1 MKLPK
6 IEDLDFQNKK
16 VLLRA
21 DLDIDVSKNGLG
33 RLETLLPT
41 LKLLTEKASKITI
54 IGHKG
59 RPGSKETKELS
70 LEPVS
75 VALEKLLVQ
84 ELGREKV
91 KNLDLI
97 MMENL
102 RFDSGEIENDEH
114 YAEHLSE
121 EGEVYISEAFAA
133 SHRKHASIVRLPKL
147 LPSAAGLHFVEE
159 VENLEKV
166 LNNPKKPVLLIMG
179 GIKKDKLD
187 YLEDFKKF
195 TDKILIGGRLPEYL
209 PEDINDEKLLVA
221 KLIMDKEDI
230 TIHSIEEFE
239 EEISKAGTIVVA
251 GPMGKF
257 EEEGHMMG
265 TKRVFRAIAD
275 SQAYKLAGGGETQR
289 VISTLGLTKKF
300 DWISVGGGASL
311 EFLAKG
317 TLPGIEALLN

>member
-1 MKLPK
+1 MNLPK

-21 DLDIDVSKNGLG
+21 DLDVDVSKDGLG
-33 RLETLLPT
+33 RLEVLLPT
-41 LKLLTEKASKITI
+41 LKTLAEKASKITI

-59 RPGSKETKELS
+59 RPGGKEAKELS
-70 LEPVS
+70 LEPVGI
-75 VALEKLLVQ
+75 ALEKLLIQ
-84 ELGREKV
+84 ELGKEKV
-91 KNLDLI
+91 ESLDLVVE
-97 MMENL
+97 ENL

-114 YAEHLSE
+114 YAEDLLE
-121 EGEVYISEAFAA
+121 EGEVYVNEAFAA
-133 SHRKHASIVRLPKL
+133 SHREHTSIVRLPKL
-147 LPSAAGLHFVEE
+147 LPSAAGFRFVKE

-166 LNNPKKPVLLIMG
+166 LNNPQKPVLLIIG

-195 TDKILIGGRLPEYL
+195 ADKILIGGRLPEYM
-209 PEDINDEKLLVA
+209 PEDTNDKRLLVA
-221 KLIMDKEDI
+221 KLVMDKEDI
-230 TIHSIEEFE
+230 TIHSIEKFE
-239 EEISKAGTIVVA
+239 EEISKAGTIVIA
-251 GPMGKF
+251 GPMGKC

-265 TKRVFRAIAD
+265 TKRVFEAIAS
-275 SQAYKLAGGGETQR
+275 SQAYKVAGGGETQK

>member
-1 MKLPK
+1 MNLPK
-6 IEDLDFQNKK
+6 IEDLDFQDKK

-21 DLDIDVSKNGLG
+21 DLDIDVPKDGIG
-33 RLETLLPT
+33 RLEALLPT
-41 LKLLTEKASKITI
+41 LKILTQKAAKITI

-59 RPGSKETKELS
+59 RPEGRELKELS
-70 LEPVS
+70 LDTVS

-84 ELGREKV
+84 EWGEEKV
-91 KNLDLI
+91 KNIDLEVS
-97 MMENL
+97 ENL
-102 RFDSGEIENDEH
+102 RFDSGEVENNEH
-114 YAEHLSE
+114 YAEDLAE
-121 EGEVYISEAFAA
+121 DCDVYINEAFAA
-133 SHRKHASIVRLPKL
+133 SHRKHASIIRLPEL
-147 LPSAAGLHFVEE
+147 LPSAAGLRFIEE

-166 LNNPKKPVLLIMG
+166 LKDPKRPVLLIIG

-195 TDKILIGGRLPEYL
+195 ADKILIGGRLPEYM
-209 PEDINDEKLLVA
+209 PEEINDKKLLVA

-230 TIHSIEEFE
+230 TIHAIEKFE

-251 GPMGKF
+251 GPMGKC

-265 TKRVFRAIAD
+265 TKRVFKAIAD
-275 SQAYKLAGGGETQR
+275 SQAYKLAGGGETQKT
-289 VISTLGLTKKF
+289 ISILGLTEKF

>member
-1 MKLPK
+1 MNLPK
-6 IEDLDFQNKK
+6 IEDLDFRNKK

-21 DLDIDVSKNGLG
+21 DLDINVSKDGLG
-33 RLETLLPT
+33 RLETLIPT

-59 RPGSKETKELS
+59 RPGGKESKELS
-70 LEPVS
+70 LEPIG
-75 VALEKLLVQ
+75 VALEKLLIQ
-84 ELGREKV
+84 ELGKEKIE
-91 KNLDLI
+91 NLDLVVE
-97 MMENL
+97 ENL
-102 RFDSGEIENDEH
+102 RFESGETENDES
-114 YAEHLSE
+114 YAEDLSG
-121 EGEVYISEAFAA
+121 EGEVYVNEAFAA
-133 SHRKHASIVRLPKL
+133 SHREHASIVRLPKL
-147 LPSAAGLHFVEE
+147 LPSAAGLYFVRE
-159 VENLEKV
+159 VENLGKV
-166 LNNPKKPVLLIMG
+166 LNNPKKPVFLIMG

-195 TDKILIGGRLPEYL
+195 ADKILIGGRLPEYL

-230 TIHSIEEFE
+230 TIHSIEKFE
-239 EEISKAGTIVVA
+239 EEISKAGTIIVA

-265 TKRVFRAIAD
+265 TKRVFKAIAN

-289 VISTLGLTKKF
+289 VISALGLTKGF

>member
-1 MKLPK
+1 MNLPK

-33 RLETLLPT
+33 RLKTLLPT
-41 LKLLTEKASKITI
+41 LKTLAEKASKITI

-59 RPGSKETKELS
+59 RPGGKEAKELS
-70 LEPVS
+70 LEPVGI
-75 VALEKLLVQ
+75 ALEKLLIQ
-84 ELGREKV
+84 ELGKEKV
-91 KNLDLI
+91 KNLDLVVE
-97 MMENL
+97 ENL
-102 RFDSGEIENDEH
+102 RFESGETENDEH
-114 YAEHLSE
+114 YAEDLSG
-121 EGEVYISEAFAA
+121 EGEVYVNEAFAA
-133 SHRKHASIVRLPKL
+133 SGGKHASIVRLPKL
-147 LPSAAGLHFVEE
+147 LPSAAGLHFVKE

-166 LNNPKKPVLLIMG
+166 LNNPKKPVLLIIG

-187 YLEDFKKF
+187 CLEDFKKF
-195 TDKILIGGRLPEYL
+195 ADKILIGGRLPEYMS
-209 PEDINDEKLLVA
+209 EDINDKKLLIA
-221 KLIMDKEDI
+221 KLVMDREDI
-230 TIHSIEEFE
+230 TIHSIEKFE

-257 EEEGHMMG
+257 EEDGHMMG

-300 DWISVGGGASL
+300 DWISIGGGASL

>member
-1 MKLPK
+1 MNLPK

-21 DLDIDVSKNGLG
+21 DLDIDVSKDGLG
-33 RLETLLPT
+33 RLEILLPT
-41 LKLLTEKASKITI
+41 LKLLTEKALKITI

-59 RPGSKETKELS
+59 RPGGKEAKELS
-70 LEPVS
+70 LEPVGI
-75 VALEKLLVQ
+75 ALEKLLIQ
-84 ELGREKV
+84 ELGKEKV
-91 KNLDLI
+91 ENLDLVVE
-97 MMENL
+97 ENL

-114 YAEHLSE
+114 YAEDLLE
-121 EGEVYISEAFAA
+121 ENEVYVNEAFAA
-133 SHRKHASIVRLPKL
+133 SHREHASIVRLPKL
-147 LPSAAGLHFVEE
+147 LPSAAGLHFVKE

-166 LNNPKKPVLLIMG
+166 LNNPKKPVLLIIG

-195 TDKILIGGRLPEYL
+195 ADKILIGGRLPEYMS
-209 PEDINDEKLLVA
+209 EDTNDKKLLIA

-230 TIHSIEEFE
+230 TIHSIEKFE
-239 EEISKAGTIVVA
+239 EEISKAGTIVIA

-257 EEEGHMMG
+257 EEDGHMMG
-265 TKRVFRAIAD
+265 TKRVFKAIAD

-289 VISTLGLTKKF
+289 VISTLGLTKRF

>member
-1 MKLPK
+1 MNLPK
-6 IEDLDFQNKK
+6 IEDLDFQNKR

-21 DLDIDVSKNGLG
+21 DLDIDVSKDDLG
-33 RLETLLPT
+33 RLEVLLPT
-41 LKLLTEKASKITI
+41 LKTLMEKASKITI
-54 IGHKG
+54 IGHRG
-59 RPGSKETKELS
+59 RPVGKEAKELS

-75 VALEKLLVQ
+75 AALEKLLIQ
-84 ELGREKV
+84 ELGKERVE
-91 KNLDLI
+91 NLDLV
-97 MMENL
+97 MAENL

-121 EGEVYISEAFAA
+121 EGEVYINEAFAA
-133 SHRKHASIVRLPKL
+133 SHREHASIVRLPKL
-147 LPSAAGLHFVEE
+147 LPSAAGLHFVKE

-166 LNNPKKPVLLIMG
+166 LNNPKKPVLLIIG

-195 TDKILIGGRLPEYL
+195 ADKILIAGRLPEYL
-209 PEDINDEKLLVA
+209 PEDINDKKLLVA

-230 TIHSIEEFE
+230 IIHSIEKFE

-257 EEEGHMMG
+257 EEDGHMMG
-265 TKRVFRAIAD
+265 TKRVFKAIAD

-289 VISTLGLTKKF
+289 AISTLDLTKKF

>member
-209 PEDINDEKLLVA
+209 REDINDEKLLVA

>member
-1 MKLPK
+1 MNLPK

-21 DLDIDVSKNGLG
+21 DLDIDVSKDGLG
-33 RLETLLPT
+33 RLEILLPT
-41 LKLLTEKASKITI
+41 LKLLTEKALKITI

-59 RPGSKETKELS
+59 RPGGKEAKELS
-70 LEPVS
+70 LEPVGI
-75 VALEKLLVQ
+75 ALEKLLIQ
-84 ELGREKV
+84 ELGKEKV
-91 KNLDLI
+91 ENLDLVVE
-97 MMENL
+97 ENL

-114 YAEHLSE
+114 YAEDLLE
-121 EGEVYISEAFAA
+121 ESEVYVNEAFAA
-133 SHRKHASIVRLPKL
+133 SHREHASIVRLPKL
-147 LPSAAGLHFVEE
+147 LPSAVGLHFVKE

-166 LNNPKKPVLLIMG
+166 LNNPKKPVHLIIG

-195 TDKILIGGRLPEYL
+195 ADKILIGGRLPEYM
-209 PEDINDEKLLVA
+209 PEDISDKKLLVA

-230 TIHSIEEFE
+230 TVHSIEKFQ
-239 EEISKAGTIVVA
+239 EEISRAGTIVVA
-251 GPMGKF
+251 GPMGRF
-257 EEEGHMMG
+257 EEDGHMMG
-265 TKRVFRAIAD
+265 TKRVFKAIAD

-289 VISTLGLTKKF
+289 AISASGLTKKF

>member
-1 MKLPK
+1 MNLPK

-21 DLDIDVSKNGLG
+21 DLDIDVSKDGLG
-33 RLETLLPT
+33 RLEILLPT
-41 LKLLTEKASKITI
+41 LKLLTEKALKITI

-59 RPGSKETKELS
+59 RPGGKEAKELS
-70 LEPVS
+70 LEPVGI
-75 VALEKLLVQ
+75 ALEKLLIQ
-84 ELGREKV
+84 ELGKEKV
-91 KNLDLI
+91 ENLDLAVE
-97 MMENL
+97 ENL

-114 YAEHLSE
+114 YAEDLLE
-121 EGEVYISEAFAA
+121 ESEVYVNEAFAA
-133 SHRKHASIVRLPKL
+133 SHREHASIVRLPKL
-147 LPSAAGLHFVEE
+147 LPSAAGLRFVKE

-166 LNNPKKPVLLIMG
+166 LNNPEKPVLLIIG

-195 TDKILIGGRLPEYL
+195 ADKILIGGRLPEYM
-209 PEDINDEKLLVA
+209 PEDISDKKLLVA

-230 TIHSIEEFE
+230 TVHSIEKFQ
-239 EEISKAGTIVVA
+239 EEISRAGTIVVA

-257 EEEGHMMG
+257 EEDGHMMG
-265 TKRVFRAIAD
+265 TKRVFKTIAD

-289 VISTLGLTKKF
+289 AISALGLTKKF

-311 EFLAKG
+311 EFLAKR